1 MEIALSH
8 LQRRPEFEELEATI
22 KQLNSALNCA
32 STAMS
37 GERLGILDRPEGVK
51 KLTSCSY
58 IERCTFKTLYTLCY
72 KCHRVKDSFT
82 K

>member
-8 LQRRPEFEELEATI
+8 LQRRPEFEELEATG
-22 KQLNSALNCA
+22 KQLTSALNCA

-51 KLTSCSY
+51 QL
-58 IERCTFKTLYTLCY
+58 
-72 KCHRVKDSFT
+72 
-82 K
+82 

>member
-8 LQRRPEFEELEATI
+8 LQRRPEFEEREATV
-22 KQLNSALNCA
+22 KQLTSALNCA

-51 KLTSCSY
+51 KL
-58 IERCTFKTLYTLCY
+58 
-72 KCHRVKDSFT
+72 
-82 K
+82 